1 MKGETKKLKTKDIIG
16 LIFLIAI
23 TLYFGGTLLT
33 YFRTGESF
41 GVTEILLIIGLLVV
55 WGETFTWRT
64 RREVQKDE
72 MGKTIIKNSSNISYY
87 VVFISLLILWIID
100 FFFIN
105 KGENYTLFIALCIAY
120 ITKPII
126 QFFLV
131 KKYI

>member
-1 MKGETKKLKTKDIIG
+1 MKAKDIIG

-23 TLYFGGTLLT
+23 TLYFGGILV
-33 YFRTGESF
+33 SF
-41 GVTEILLIIGLLVV
+41 FKSGDSYGVTEFLLIIGLLVA
-55 WGETFTWRT
+55 WGEILTWRT

-100 FFFIN
+100 LFFIN

-120 ITKPII
+120 IIKPII
-126 QFFLV
+126 QFILV
-131 KKYI
+131 KKHI

>member
-1 MKGETKKLKTKDIIG
+1 MKTKDIIG